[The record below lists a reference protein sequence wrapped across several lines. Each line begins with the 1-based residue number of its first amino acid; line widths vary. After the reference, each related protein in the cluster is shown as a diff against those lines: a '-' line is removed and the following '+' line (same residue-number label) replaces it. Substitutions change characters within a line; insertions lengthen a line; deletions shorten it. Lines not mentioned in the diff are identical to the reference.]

1 MVLNLINFIE
11 VAIVWILIIPDLIFS
26 VNCQKADEK
35 KPGAASLTEQF
46 GRYASMI
53 LMILPL
59 GIWEFGFKSDKETV
73 IYFVLNGILLFAY
86 IFTYIF
92 FFKKQNFALAMILAV
107 LRILVFLTC
116 GILLRHWVLVIFALI
131 FTVFTMKIFLPKR
144 NNYFFFKSHA

>member
-26 VNCQKADEK
+26 VNCQKADAK
-35 KPGAASLTEQF
+35 KPCAASLTEQF

-59 GIWEFGFKSDKETV
+59 GIWEFGFKSAEETV
-73 IYFVLNGILLFAY
+73 LYFVINGILLLAY
-86 IFTYIF
+86 IVTYIF
-92 FFKKQNFALAMILAV
+92 FFKKQNFSLAMILAV

-131 FTVFTMKIFLPKR
+131 FATGHIAVTINK
-144 NNYFFFKSHA
+144 FKEV